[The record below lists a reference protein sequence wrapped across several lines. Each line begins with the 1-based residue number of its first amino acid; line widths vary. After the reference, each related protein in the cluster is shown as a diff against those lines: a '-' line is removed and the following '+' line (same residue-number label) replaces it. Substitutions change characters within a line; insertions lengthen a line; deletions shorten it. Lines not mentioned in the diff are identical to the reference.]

1 MEKEIGGNFPLSEEQ
16 IKGFPKA
23 LPITGSEGFKYSIYT
38 HSGRNALN
46 YFLNNVYEGEK
57 KVFLPSYTCD
67 TCINPFVE
75 HNFDVSYYLLNQDLT
90 PNVDSFFNL
99 FQNSSSGGI
108 IYLQSYFG
116 FDTLKSLRKNI
127 NEKAD
132 DFTFIEDITHSW
144 LSSFSKTN
152 SEYFICS
159 FRKWLEIPDGGAIF
173 SNFDLKENMYAF
185 PENEVEVNDYKEA
198 SIKKQMWL
206 SGNPTITKNDFYPL
220 FKKTASAFSD
230 QKLYKISN
238 FSRLIIENTNF
249 DIIKEKRVNNCKYLI
264 EHINN
269 PNVVKIFDC
278 VSNDEIPLYYPV
290 YIKDDK
296 RKDFQ
301 NYLMSNDIYCPI
313 HWPKSELVKSF
324 NCEIY
329 DNILSLVCDQRYG
342 LDDMKRMVD
351 VINEYK

>member
-16 IKGFPKA
+16 IKGFPKN
-23 LPITGSEGFKYSIYT
+23 LPITGIEGFKYSIYT

-46 YFLNNVYEGEK
+46 YFLDNVYEGEK
-57 KVFLPSYTCD
+57 KVFLPAYTCD

-75 HNFDVSYYLLNQDLT
+75 HNFDVSYYLLNKDLT
-90 PNVDSFFNL
+90 PNVDSFYKL
-99 FQNSSSGGI
+99 LQCSSSGI

-127 NEKAD
+127 NEKAN
-132 DFTFIEDITHSW
+132 DFTLIEDITHSW
-144 LSSFSKTN
+144 LSTFSKSN
-152 SEYFICS
+152 SKYFICS

-173 SNFDLKENMYAF
+173 SNFDIKEKMYVF

-206 SGNPTITKNDFYPL
+206 SGNTNITKNDFYPL
-220 FKKTASAFSD
+220 FKKTASDFSNS
-230 QKLYKISN
+230 KLYKMSN
-238 FSRLIIENTNF
+238 CSRLILENSNF

-269 PNVVKIFDC
+269 PNVIKIYNLVSDC
-278 VSNDEIPLYYPV
+278 EIPLYYPV

-313 HWPKSELVKSF
+313 HWPKSELVKNF

-342 LDDMKRMVD
+342 IDDMRRMVN

>member
-16 IKGFPKA
+16 IKGFPKN
-23 LPITGSEGFKYSIYT
+23 LPITGIEGFKYSIYT

-46 YFLNNVYEGEK
+46 YFLDNVYEGEK
-57 KVFLPSYTCD
+57 KVFLPAYTCD
-67 TCINPFVE
+67 TCINPFIE
-75 HNFDVSYYLLNQDLT
+75 HDFDVSYYILNKDLT
-90 PNVDSFFNL
+90 PNIDSINNK
-99 FQNSSSGGI
+99 FQKNSTGGI

-116 FDTLKSLRKNI
+116 FDTLKNI
-127 NEKAD
+127 RELINDKDTA
-132 DFTFIEDITHSW
+132 FTFIEDITHSW
-144 LSSFSKTN
+144 LSSFKKTN

-173 SNFDLKENMYAF
+173 SNFDIKEKMYTF
-185 PENEVEVNDYKEA
+185 PENKAEVNDYKEA

-206 SGNPTITKNDFYPL
+206 SGNTNIKKNDFYPL

-230 QKLYKISN
+230 SKLYKISN
-238 FSRLIIENTNF
+238 FSRLIMENTNF

-269 PNVVKIFDC
+269 PNVIRIFSC
-278 VSNDEIPLYYPV
+278 VSDGEIPLYYPV

-301 NYLMSNDIYCPI
+301 NYLMSHDIYCPI
-313 HWPKSELVKSF
+313 HWQKSELVKNLNS
-324 NCEIY
+324 EIY

-342 LDDMKRMVD
+342 LDDMRRMVD